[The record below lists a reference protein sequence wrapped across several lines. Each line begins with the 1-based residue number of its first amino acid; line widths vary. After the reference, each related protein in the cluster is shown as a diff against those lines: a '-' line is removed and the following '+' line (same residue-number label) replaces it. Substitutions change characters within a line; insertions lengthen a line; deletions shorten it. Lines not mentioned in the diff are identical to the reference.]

1 MRLPIDRREFLTLF
15 GAAIPLASS
24 WLSAAPPNRIVRMH
38 APQNLEG
45 NFNALDGLITP
56 TEQFYVRNHF
66 PVPAIDPSKWLFQVE
81 GAVERPMALTLAQL
95 KSLESKT
102 RPLLLECAGN
112 GRVFLAPQA
121 RGVQWQLGAVGCA
134 EWTGVP
140 LATILERAGVK
151 KSAVE
156 VVFQGADHG
165 AVAEP
170 PSPGPISYARSL
182 PLDKAMQPEVML
194 AWGMNGKDLLPAH
207 GAPLRAVVGG
217 WYGMSSVKWLTRI
230 LVVEKPYQGFWQTL
244 DYTYFNRVSGL
255 PTLAP
260 ITAMR
265 LKSQIARPAMGEFI
279 PAGKPYKIVGAAWSG
294 DDKIGQVDVST
305 DGGKSWTAAKLI
317 GKEVPFCWRLWE
329 YEWQSPK
336 PGKATLMC
344 RATEI
349 SGLIQ
354 PMERNADNRTYMIH
368 HVIPIEVEVQ

>member
-1 MRLPIDRREFLTLF
+1 MARREFLTMLS
-15 GAAIPLASS
+15 AAMPLAAS
-24 WLSAAPPNRIVRMH
+24 WLSAAPPNRIVRMQS
-38 APQNLEG
+38 PQNLEG

-66 PVPAIDPSKWLFQVE
+66 PVPAIDPSKWILQIE
-81 GAVERPMALTLAQL
+81 GAVERPLSLTLAQL

-140 LATILERAGVK
+140 LSIILERAGVK

-156 VVFQGADHG
+156 VVFQGADSG
-165 AVAEP
+165 TVAEP
-170 PSPGPISYARSL
+170 PSPGPISYDRSL
-182 PLDKAMQPEVML
+182 PLEKALQPEVML

-217 WYGMSSVKWLTRI
+217 WYGMASVKWLTRI

-265 LKSQIARPAMGEFI
+265 LKSQIARPSMGEVI
-279 PAGKPYKIVGAAWSG
+279 PAGKPFNIVGAAWTG
-294 DDKIGQVDVST
+294 GDKIGQVDVSA
-305 DGGKSWTAAKLI
+305 DGGKTWKAAKPI
-317 GKEVPFCWRLWE
+317 GSEVPFCWRLWE

-344 RATEI
+344 RAKES
-349 SGLIQ
+349 SGLTQ
-354 PMERNADNRTYMIH
+354 PMDRNADNRTYMIH
-368 HVIPIEVEVQ
+368 HVMPVEVEVR